1 MSEFIECHSGYAYAE
16 RPVALTWEG
25 QRTEI
30 VKILAQWRTPNMKCF
45 RVRTSDGQEFELSY
59 SEATDEWQIQPI

>member
-25 QRTEI
+25 QRVEI
-30 VKILAQWRTPNMKCF
+30 VEILAQWRTPDMKCF
-45 RVRTSDGQEFELSY
+45 RVLTSDGQEFELSY
-59 SEATDEWQIQPI
+59 REATDEWQIQPI

>member
-25 QRTEI
+25 QRVEI
-30 VKILAQWRTPNMKCF
+30 VEILVQWLTPDMKCF
-45 RVRTSDGQEFELSY
+45 RVRTNDGQEFELSY
-59 SEATDEWQIQPI
+59 REATDEWQIQPI